1 MIRGVLSDARCGNA
15 FRWAFGLILVQIT
28 LFGDCITG
36 IHPLMNSAF
45 AQKAEKGSISINEPL
60 FDIRVEGNESIPSLS
75 ILQKTKIQRG
85 RPASRD
91 QVIEDVRQLF
101 ATRWF
106 SSVQP
111 VYRKTDQGLVL
122 IFKVKERPIV
132 EKVEFRGNK
141 KIKTKR
147 LAATTGLKVGSP
159 FDISANQESVHRI
172 KQLYVERGYRFA
184 EIELL
189 KGNDANDRQVIF
201 KIKEGPKVVVS
212 GIKFH
217 GNKFVRSGVLKT
229 KLQTKKAPLG
239 LSILGGKYDPSTV
252 QDDLISLKQYYNG
265 LGFFDVKIKEKVGYN
280 KERSRVQIEY
290 TVNEGKRYKIRDIL
304 IDGNR
309 IFSEDEIRDEIKL
322 VAGEFFNS
330 RTLSKDV
337 EELNLKY
344 GERGH
349 LFARVNPVPRF
360 LETPGEVDLVYQIN
374 EDKPYRIRR
383 ITPHIAGDNPRTKSS
398 VLTNPLLVAPGD
410 LANQRL
416 ISKSKR
422 RIEGGSVFE
431 RGGQNA
437 PRINVTKVDPK
448 RELAEA
454 RKNDILRGQNRDQN
468 RAQGGEL
475 NRPKRAQEVF
485 KGPKPDQKLF
495 KEQNQEQETSIFRGQ
510 NFENGIPEPL
520 NPLYG
525 NSPLGDPL
533 GTDFPQQQPGWVDLD
548 VYASESR
555 TGRLMFGVG
564 VNSDAGVVGSVVLQE
579 ENFDIL
585 RPPRSFEDIMDGTA
599 WRGGGQRF
607 RAEAVPG
614 DQVSRYLVN
623 WTDPYFLDTN
633 FSLGV
638 SGFYFTRFYED
649 WDEERV
655 GTRLTLGRQL
665 TQEWSINGQFRLENV
680 DLRNPRVPTPPIVQQ
695 SVGNNLLSTF
705 RLAATHDTRDAAF
718 LPAEGHLLEFAA
730 EQAVGDFDYSR
741 LETNA
746 SQYFTIYKRPDGGG
760 RHILSLSA
768 SLGWTDSDTPVFE
781 RYFAGGFQTFRG
793 FEFRGVTPRENGTAV
808 GGRWQF
814 LGSAQYMVPITADE
828 MIQMVFFSDFGTVE
842 ENVSLDQFRVAV
854 GAGLRLTVPAM
865 GPVPVALDFSVPLA
879 KESFD
884 QTQVFSFYVGF
895 TR

>member
-1 MIRGVLSDARCGNA
+1 MIRGVLSDTRCGNA
-15 FRWAFGLILVQIT
+15 FRWALSLILVQII
-28 LFGDCITG
+28 LLGDCITG
-36 IHPLMNSAF
+36 ETPLMSSAF
-45 AQKAEKGSISINEPL
+45 AQEKKQGAISLNDPL
-60 FDIRVEGNESIPSLS
+60 FDIRVEGNESIPALA
-75 ILQKTKIQRG
+75 ILQKTKVQRG
-85 RPASRD
+85 RPATRD
-91 QVIEDVRQLF
+91 QVLEDVRLLF

-111 VYRKTDQGLVL
+111 VYRKTEEGLVL

-141 KIKTKR
+141 KVKTKR

-159 FDISANQESVHRI
+159 FDVSANMESVHRL

-184 EIELL
+184 EINLI
-189 KGNDANDRQVIF
+189 KGGDPDDREVIF
-201 KIKEGPKVVVS
+201 DIKEGPKVVVS
-212 GIKFH
+212 SIKFS
-217 GNKFVRSGVLKT
+217 GNKFVRAGVLKT
-229 KLQTKKAPLG
+229 KLLTKKAPLG
-239 LSILGGKYDPSTV
+239 WSALGGKFDPSTV
-252 QDDLISLKQYYNG
+252 EDDLIALKQYYNG
-265 LGFFDVKIKEKVGYN
+265 LGFFDVKIDEKIGYN
-280 KERSRVQIEY
+280 KDRSRVQIEY
-290 TVNEGKRYKIRDIL
+290 TVNEGKRYKIRDIM
-304 IDGNR
+304 IEGNR
-309 IFSEDEIRDEIKL
+309 IFSEQEIRDDIKL
-322 VAGEFFNS
+322 ASGEFFNS
-330 RTLSKDV
+330 RTLSTDV
-337 EELNLKY
+337 EKLTSRY

-349 LFARVNPVPRF
+349 LFAKVNPVPRF
-360 LETPGEVDLVYQIN
+360 LEAPGEVDLVYQIN
-374 EDKPYRIRR
+374 EDKPYRIRK

-416 ISKSKR
+416 ITKSKR

-431 RGGQNA
+431 KGPQKG
-437 PRINVTKVDPK
+437 PRISVTKVDPK
-448 RELAEA
+448 QELADI
-454 RKNDILRGQNRDQN
+454 RKNDVVRGQSYERGQLPTVRGSSYQPRGQTQSTLKTLSGQEEVF
-468 RAQGGEL
+468 RAQ
-475 NRPKRAQEVF
+475 NY
-485 KGPKPDQKLF
+485 D
-495 KEQNQEQETSIFRGQ
+495 
-510 NFENGIPEPL
+510 NGIPETL
-520 NPLYG
+520 NPLFG
-525 NSPLGDPL
+525 NSPLGDPM
-533 GTDFPQQQPGWVDLD
+533 GTEFPQQQPGWVDLD
-548 VYASESR
+548 VYASETR

-564 VNSDAGVVGSVVLQE
+564 VNSDAGVVGSIVLQE

-585 RPPRSFEDIMDGTA
+585 RPPRSFEDILDGTA

-638 SGFYFTRFYED
+638 SGFYFTRFYTD

-655 GTRLTLGRQL
+655 GMRLSLGRQL

-680 DLRNPRVPTPPIVQQ
+680 DLQNPRTPTPAIVQE
-695 SVGNNLLSTF
+695 SVGNNLLNTF

-718 LPAEGHLLEFAA
+718 LPAEGHILEFAA

-746 SQYFTIYKRPDGGG
+746 SQYFTLYKRPDGGG

-781 RYFAGGFQTFRG
+781 RYYAGGFQTFRG
-793 FEFRGVTPRENGTAV
+793 FEFRGVTPRENGVAI
-808 GGRWQF
+808 GGRWSL

-842 ENVSLDQFRVAV
+842 ENVSLDQFRVSV

-865 GPVPVALDFSVPLA
+865 GPVPVALDFAVPLS
-879 KESFD
+879 KETFD
-884 QTQVFSFYVGF
+884 ETQVFSFYVGF

>member
-1 MIRGVLSDARCGNA
+1 MTKGVLSDTRCGNA
-15 FRWAFGLILVQIT
+15 FRWAFSLILVQIT
-28 LFGDCITG
+28 LFGVCLNENLSLTS
-36 IHPLMNSAF
+36 SAF
-45 AQKAEKGSISINEPL
+45 AQKSGKGSISLNEPL
-60 FDIRVEGNESIPSLS
+60 FDIRVEGNESIPALS

-85 RPASRD
+85 RPVSRD
-91 QVIEDVRQLF
+91 QVIDDVRELF

-111 VYRKTDQGLVL
+111 VYRKTEQGLVL
-122 IFKVKERPIV
+122 VFKVKERPIV

-141 KIKTKR
+141 KVKTKR
-147 LAATTGLKVGSP
+147 LEATTGLKVGSP
-159 FDISANQESVHRI
+159 FDVSANQESVHRI
-172 KQLYVERGYRFA
+172 KQLYTERGYRFA
-184 EIELL
+184 EIKLL
-189 KGNDANDRQVIF
+189 KGGDSNDRQVIF
-201 KIKEGPKVVVS
+201 EIKEGPKVVVS

-217 GNKFVRSGVLKT
+217 GNKFVSAGVLKT
-229 KLQTKKAPLG
+229 KLLTKKAPLG
-239 LSILGGKYDPSTV
+239 LSILGGKYDPATV
-252 QDDLISLKQYYNG
+252 EDDLISLTQYYNS

-280 KERSRVQIEY
+280 KDRSRVQVEY

-304 IDGNR
+304 IEGNQ

-322 VAGEFFNS
+322 ASGEYFNS
-330 RTLSKDV
+330 RVLSKDV
-337 EELNLKY
+337 DKLSIKY
-344 GERGH
+344 GEIGH
-349 LFARVNPVPRF
+349 LFARVNPVPVF
-360 LETPGEVDLVYQIN
+360 LEAPGEVDLEYRIN

-398 VLTNPLLVAPGD
+398 VLTNPMLVAPGD

-416 ISKSKR
+416 ITKSKR
-422 RIEGGSVFE
+422 RIEGGQVFE
-431 RGGQNA
+431 KGPNG
-437 PRINVTKVDPK
+437 PRINVTKVDPQ
-448 RELAEA
+448 RELAA
-454 RKNDILRGQNRDQN
+454 SRKDDIVRGQNRERDWAKGQ
-468 RAQGGEL
+468 RRQ
-475 NRPKRAQEVF
+475 QEVF
-485 KGPKPDQKLF
+485 KEPKRQRPVIETQKHEVY
-495 KEQNQEQETSIFRGQ
+495 EQHMREQDVFRGQ
-510 NFENGIPEPL
+510 NYDNGIPEPL
-520 NPLYG
+520 NPMFG
-525 NSPLGDPL
+525 NSPLGDPM
-533 GTDFPQQQPGWVDLD
+533 GTEFPQQQPGWVDLD

-564 VNSDAGVVGSVVLQE
+564 VNSDAGVVGSIVLQE

-585 RPPRSFEDIMDGTA
+585 RPPRSFEDILDGTA

-638 SGFYFTRFYED
+638 SGFYFTRFYID

-665 TQEWSINGQFRLENV
+665 TQEWSVNGQFRLENV
-680 DLRNPRVPTPPIVQQ
+680 DLRNPRTPTPPIVQQ
-695 SVGNNLLSTF
+695 AVGNNLLSTF

-718 LPAEGHLLEFAA
+718 LPAEGHIFEAA
-730 EQAVGDFDYSR
+730 VEQAVGDFDYTR

-746 SQYFTIYKRPDGGG
+746 SQYFTLYQRPDGGG

-768 SLGWTDSDTPVFE
+768 SLGWTDNDTPVFE
-781 RYFAGGFQTFRG
+781 RYYAGGFQTFRG
-793 FEFRGVTPRENGTAV
+793 FEFRGVTPRENGVAI
-808 GGRWQF
+808 GGRWSF

-842 ENVSLDQFRVAV
+842 DSVSLDQFRVSV

-879 KESFD
+879 KETFD

>member
-1 MIRGVLSDARCGNA
+1 
-15 FRWAFGLILVQIT
+15 
-28 LFGDCITG
+28 
-36 IHPLMNSAF
+36 MNSAF
-45 AQKAEKGSISINEPL
+45 AQNAKKGSFSVNEPL
-60 FDIRVEGNESIPSLS
+60 FDIRVEGNESIPALS

-106 SSVQP
+106 SSVRP
-111 VYRKTDQGLVL
+111 VYRKTEQGLVL

-184 EIELL
+184 EVKLL
-189 KGNDANDRQVIF
+189 KGGNADDRQVIF
-201 KIKEGPKVVVS
+201 EIKEGPKVVVS
-212 GIKFH
+212 GIKFR
-217 GNKFVRSGVLKT
+217 GNKFVTSGVLKT

-239 LSILGGKYDPSTV
+239 LSFLGGKFDPSTV
-252 QDDLISLKQYYNG
+252 EDDLISLKQYYNG
-265 LGFFDVKIKEKVGYN
+265 LGFFDVKIEEKVGYN
-280 KERSRVQIEY
+280 KERSRVQIQY
-290 TVNEGKRYKIRDIL
+290 TINEGKRYKIRDIL
-304 IDGNR
+304 IEGNR
-309 IFSEDEIRDEIKL
+309 IFSKEEIRSDIKL
-322 VAGEFFNS
+322 ASGEYFNS
-330 RTLSKDV
+330 RTLSADV
-337 EELNLKY
+337 EKLNIKY
-344 GERGH
+344 GELGH

-360 LETPGEVDLVYQIN
+360 LESPGEVDLIYQID

-410 LANQRL
+410 PANQRL
-416 ISKSKR
+416 ITKSKR
-422 RIEGGSVFE
+422 RIEGGQVFE
-431 RGGQNA
+431 RGPNG
-437 PRINVTKVDPK
+437 PRITVTKVDPK
-448 RELAEA
+448 HELAES
-454 RKNDILRGQNRDQN
+454 RKNDILRAQNRDQDVYK
-468 RAQGGEL
+468 GV
-475 NRPKRAQEVF
+475 KRNHGVLKRLSREQESFEGSKSVKKVF
-485 KGPKPDQKLF
+485 
-495 KEQNQEQETSIFRGQ
+495 QEPIPETSIFRGQ
-510 NFENGIPEPL
+510 NYDNGIPETL
-520 NPLYG
+520 NPLFG

-564 VNSDAGVVGSVVLQE
+564 VNSDAGVVGSIVLQE

-649 WDEERV
+649 WNEERV

-680 DLRNPRVPTPPIVQQ
+680 DLRNPRTPTPAIVQQ

-718 LPAEGHLLEFAA
+718 LPAEGHLLEFSV

-741 LETNA
+741 LETSA
-746 SQYFTIYKRPDGGG
+746 SQYFTLYKRPDGGG
-760 RHILSLSA
+760 RHILSVSA
-768 SLGWTDSDTPVFE
+768 SMGWTDSDTPVFE
-781 RYFAGGFQTFRG
+781 RYYAGGFQTFRG
-793 FEFRGVTPRENGTAV
+793 FEFRGVTPRENGIAV
-808 GGRWQF
+808 GGRWSF
-814 LGSAQYMVPITADE
+814 LGSAQYMLPITADE

-842 ENVSLDQFRVAV
+842 DSVSFDQFRVAV

-879 KESFD
+879 KQDFD
-884 QTQVFSFYVGF
+884 ETQVFSFYVGF